1 MGRTFF
7 EKVWDDHVIAA
18 LGNDTYLLQ
27 VDRLVLHELSGAAPM
42 KKIEAS
48 GRRPDSPE
56 QVFAL
61 IDHMVATRPGR
72 GADEVGPRGGADMIQ
87 DTRRLAKQFGL
98 TFFDTHDPRQGI
110 VHVVS
115 PEQGIALPGTTLV
128 CGNSHTCTVGGIG
141 ALAWGIGTSEVE
153 HVLATQAITQAKPKT
168 MLVRFEGRLD
178 AGVTPKDII
187 LHLIATIGIDG
198 GIGYAAEF
206 AGSLIR
212 NMPVEGRLTVC
223 NMAVEFQAKY
233 GFIAPDET
241 TLNYLK
247 GRPFAPKGAMWDRAA
262 AYWRSLAS
270 DADAVY
276 DREIVINC
284 GGLAPQVS
292 WGINPGHVISVDAP
306 IPDPQTLIEPAARQ
320 LAERALSYMGLV
332 PGVALRGTPID
343 VAYIGS
349 CTNARLSDL
358 REAAAILR
366 GRKVNSGVQAIC
378 VPGST
383 AVKTAAEAEGLDE
396 IFKAAGFEWHEL
408 GCAMC
413 AAGGAHILGG
423 RRVIST
429 TNRNFEGR
437 QGPKTKTHLASPIT
451 VAASAIAGVIADP
464 RNA

>member
-18 LGNDTYLLQ
+18 LGSDTYLLQ

-42 KKIEAS
+42 RKIESS
-48 GRRPDSPE
+48 GRHPDSPD

-72 GADEVGPRGGADMIQ
+72 GADEVGPRGGSEMIQ
-87 DTRRLAKQFGL
+87 DTRRLANRFGF

-128 CGNSHTCTVGGIG
+128 CGDSHTCTVGGIG

-153 HVLATQAITQAKPKT
+153 HVLATQAITQTKPKT
-168 MLVRFEGRLD
+168 MVVRFEG
-178 AGVTPKDII
+178 APGPGVTAKDLI
-187 LHLIATIGIDG
+187 LHLIGTIGIDG

-206 AGSLIR
+206 AGSLISA
-212 NMPVEGRLTVC
+212 MPVEGRLTIC

-241 TLNYLK
+241 TIRYLE
-247 GRPFAPKGAMWDRAA
+247 GRPFAPKGDMWRQAA

-276 DREIVINC
+276 DREIVIDC
-284 GGLAPQVS
+284 SDVGPQIT
-292 WGINPGHVISVDAP
+292 WGINPGQVVSINAR
-306 IPDPQTLIEPAARQ
+306 IPDPRAFSEPAQRQ
-320 LAERALSYMGLV
+320 LVERALAYMGLE
-332 PGVALRGTPID
+332 PGAAILGTPID

-358 REAAAILR
+358 REAAAILKD
-366 GRKVNSGVQAIC
+366 RKVGADVQAIC
-378 VPGST
+378 VPGSS
-383 AVKTAAEAEGLDE
+383 AVKAAAEAEGLDA
-396 IFKAAGFEWHEL
+396 IFKAAGFAWHES

-437 QGPKTKTHLASPIT
+437 QGPRTKTHLASPIT
-451 VAASAIAGVIADP
+451 VAASAIAGAIADP
-464 RNA
+464 RSV